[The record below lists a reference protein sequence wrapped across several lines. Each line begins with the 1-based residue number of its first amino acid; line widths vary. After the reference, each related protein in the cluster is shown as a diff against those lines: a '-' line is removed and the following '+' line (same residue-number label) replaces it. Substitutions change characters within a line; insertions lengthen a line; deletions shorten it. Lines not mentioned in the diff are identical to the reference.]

1 MIRSRSVA
9 YAQVGSFSFLTFIN
23 GYPIMFFDNRKPAV
37 TLRSQGNKLAAQ
49 AARGETL
56 PRRFLMDAS
65 PSEQD
70 VALARAKSYTTQAIW
85 VLVGYIFLYPLG
97 LIMNVIYMI
106 EARKIRKIAG
116 QSLPG
121 QGLLEVMFWINVAG
135 WAGLFLLGI
144 FILLGLVGALL
155 V

>member
-1 MIRSRSVA
+1 
-9 YAQVGSFSFLTFIN
+9 
-23 GYPIMFFDNRKPAV
+23 
-37 TLRSQGNKLAAQ
+37 
-49 AARGETL
+49 
-56 PRRFLMDAS
+56 MDAS